1 MPVTDQRMTVL
12 EIINEV
18 RKKVKLNAVTTV
30 NADSDSVIKLGYLND
45 VVSMVS
51 DYGNWQESLRTI
63 TVTCQSSAYDYSLS
77 SAAFTQL
84 GVDVIQNVH
93 SVFMEGYTSEMRLIE
108 LDQMRRLQRLPN
120 YGYPTQWCVKGVDDD
135 GNPILSVAPIPVSA
149 QQGQIL
155 TVNIY
160 EKQSFY
166 TTADGA
172 TVVPYPGKLIVQ
184 GLLTSTILDESDGDP
199 TTRYQMNKALFDNML
214 DETYNRYNG
223 DSGSTVFFR
232 PARGRR

>member
-1 MPVTDQRMTVL
+1 MPVTDQRMSVL
-12 EIINEV
+12 GIINEV

-30 NADSDSVIKLGYLND
+30 DGDSDSVIKLGYLND
-45 VVSMVS
+45 IVSMVS

-63 TVTCQSSAYDYSLS
+63 TVTAQSSVAAYSLS

-84 GVDVIQNVH
+84 GITVIQNVH
-93 SVFMEGYTSEMRLIE
+93 SVFYEGYTSEMRLIE

-120 YGYPTQWCVKGVDDD
+120 YGFPTQWCVNGVDDD
-135 GNPILSVAPIPVSA
+135 GNPIISVAPIPVSA
-149 QQGQIL
+149 QQGGIM
-155 TVNIY
+155 TVNLY
-160 EKQSFY
+160 EKEPFY

-184 GLLTSTILDESDGDP
+184 GLLTATILDESDGEP
-199 TTRYQMNKALFDNML
+199 TQRYQMNQAIFDNML
-214 DETYNRYNG
+214 NETYNRYNG
-223 DSGSTVFFR
+223 DSGSTIFFR

>member
-12 EIINEV
+12 GIINEV

-30 NADSDSVIKLGYLND
+30 DGDSDSVIKLGYLND
-45 VVSMVS
+45 IVSMID

-63 TVTCQSSAYDYSLS
+63 TVTAQSSVADYSLS

-84 GVDVIQNVH
+84 GIEVVQNVH
-93 SVFMEGYTSEMRLIE
+93 SVFFQGYSSEMRMIE

-120 YGYPTQWCVKGVDDD
+120 YGFPTQWCVKGVDTD
-135 GNPILSVAPIPVSA
+135 GNPILTVSPVPVSA
-149 QQGQIL
+149 QQGNIM
-155 TVNIY
+155 TVNLY
-160 EKQSFY
+160 EKQPFY

-172 TVVPYPGKLIVQ
+172 TIIPYPGKLLVQ
-184 GLLTSTILDESDGDP
+184 GLLAATILDESDGEP
-199 TTRYQMNKALFDNML
+199 TQRYQMNQSIFTNML

-223 DSGSTVFFR
+223 DSGSTIFFR